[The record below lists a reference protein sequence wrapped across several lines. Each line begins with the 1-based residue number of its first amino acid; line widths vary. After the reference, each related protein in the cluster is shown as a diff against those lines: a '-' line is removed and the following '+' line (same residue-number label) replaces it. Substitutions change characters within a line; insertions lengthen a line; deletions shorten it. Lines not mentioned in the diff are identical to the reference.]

1 MSASSPT
8 LLFGGIRTTIIDL
21 RGLQAELARS
31 SDQTEEN
38 LQTANAFSGSTVTN
52 TLTQSETENQQGS
65 SLVTQTVTVDPP
77 APVVVP
83 PKFLDNFEY
92 YQRLEHQA
100 NAINFLSR
108 GQADTTQTQRVGQN
122 AYADGASPSAG
133 DKSDAVNTLVQ
144 TATNL
149 QTLSQAGINTSFTA
163 LTGTLP
169 IVVAREREISV
180 ALDGMSAE
188 GLINTSQIQGAAPT
202 AAQSPGA
209 AEALK
214 STSPFLTTTGPATA
228 ATDLNDLQGGSG
240 AYQPGVDTILISGT
254 GKNGSPITPA
264 TFTYGDP
271 VAGVNE
277 VVRAASPLAMSSGN
291 ATTATALNDLT
302 ANTTDYVPGD
312 AIDITGTDFGGAAA
326 SASFKFGTVGGANQT
341 LTSGAI
347 ASNDPTKASPTVTD
361 QNTKLRYLGGTGDA
375 AYAAY
380 ESGPPSTISIT
391 GTDLNGASVSADYQV
406 FDKDLA
412 TLGHLID
419 FLNGSGVVPAG
430 DTVNNYSTDRI
441 PGATVS
447 LDGSGQ
453 LVLTADSGSAAS
465 NLSLSISN
473 GTLTNSATGF
483 SWPSFAQTAAGAD
496 ADSNGTTVG
505 DLIGFV
511 NGSGSGVDGTTDKLP
526 GSTLS
531 LSSGTLE
538 LQADTAGEATLAF
551 SLADQGTAKTS
562 WPSFSETTA
571 GVTPITGGDGATLG
585 DLVGKIS
592 AAFSNATATIDSAG
606 KIVLTADQVGSAT
619 LSLALSDGAGSANR
633 GFAGNAFVE
642 ETAGDEPISGSI
654 LSGTS
659 FQIGRANQANA
670 TNTLTETATH
680 TLVNNVANTHTVDV
694 RRIAGTSS
702 GQAPLTPRSMDI
714 IIRMNE
720 TTGELSRV
728 SNVGHAVQNQ
738 ALVQTGEGGM
748 DQDGNPTDTGGSVLN
763 TGTQT
768 ATTDENTTVSQNVQ
782 VQA

>member
-52 TLTQSETENQQGS
+52 ALTQSETENQEGS
-65 SLVTQTVTVDPP
+65 SLVTQTVQVDPP

-83 PKFLDNFEY
+83 DKFLNNFEY

-122 AYADGASPSAG
+122 AYADGAAASG

-149 QTLSQAGINTSFTA
+149 QTLSQAGINTSFVA
-163 LTGTLP
+163 QTGTLP

-188 GLINTSQIQGAAPT
+188 GLINTSQLQGVAPP

-214 STSPFLTTTGPATA
+214 STNPFLTTTGPATA

-254 GKNGSPITPA
+254 DKNGSPIAST

-271 VAGVNE
+271 VVGVNE
-277 VVRAASPLAMSSGN
+277 VVSAASPLATSSGN

-302 ANTTDYVPGD
+302 ANATDYVPGD
-312 AIDITGTDFGGAAA
+312 AIDITGTDFGGTAA

-341 LTSGAI
+341 LASGAI

-361 QNTKLRYLGGTGDA
+361 QSTKLRYLGGDGDA

-412 TLGHLID
+412 TLGNLID
-419 FLNGSGVVPAG
+419 FLNGSGSTPAG
-430 DTVNNYSTDRI
+430 DTVNSYSTDQI

-453 LVLTADSGSAAS
+453 LVLTADSGSAAD

-511 NGSGSGVDGTTDKLP
+511 NGSGSGVDGTTDKFP
-526 GSTLS
+526 GSTLA
-531 LSSGTLE
+531 LASGTLE
-538 LQADTAGEATLAF
+538 LQADTVGDAALAF
-551 SLADQGTAKTS
+551 SLADQGAAKTS

-571 GVTPITGGDGATLG
+571 GVTPITGGDGAALG

-642 ETAGDEPISGSI
+642 ETAGEEPAQGSI

-680 TLVNNVANTHTVDV
+680 SVVNTVANTHTVDV
-694 RRIAGTSS
+694 RRIAG
-702 GQAPLTPRSMDI
+702 GVQAPLTPRSMDI

-720 TTGELSRV
+720 TTDELSRV

-748 DQDGNPTDTGGSVLN
+748 DRDGNPTDTGGNVLN

-768 ATTDENTTVSQNVQ
+768 ATSDEATTVSQNVT